1 MFTKRVCAG
10 VLAGVVASSAVCF
23 PFISFSVVAVDSSIQ
38 SFYDEYSRLLNEI
51 TLDTTLNVRDLAI
64 AYGGQLQYLMM
75 LENAAESYSVT
86 SWTSYNGFYRIADN
100 QIYYPVSA
108 CPASG
113 KNPTLYVG
121 AHFNIKVL
129 NDNTDAF
136 YSGYASTSGS
146 SYVVGTSSD
155 FNYRGQTVYDNS
167 GFFTSSYQPYTY
179 YVERQIS
186 FGEPPILISGSDV
199 AGYSYIG
206 GFNYTYDMPSGEFDI
221 VKPWL
226 YYNDV
231 LLPDL
236 RSKLPD
242 APDDVFVYPY
252 GYDTPIEPIYPT
264 DFVTGVPKDWT
275 ITNPQLPEIPDLDF
289 QIPTADFDS
298 LDVSPIRQ
306 NLSGVGFW
314 WDLLETVLD
323 TTAFKGLFLAFAI
336 IGLAIFVLWKLG
348 A

>member
-1 MFTKRVCAG
+1 MKNKFVP
-10 VLAGVVASSAVCF
+10 VLLVSVFAVSSFASQKPIRSC
-23 PFISFSVVAVDSSIQ
+23 AVDSSIQ
-38 SFYDEYSRLLNEI
+38 SFYDEYSRILNEI
-51 TLDTTLNVRDLAI
+51 TLDTTLNVSDLAI

-75 LENAAESYSVT
+75 LENAAESYTVE

-100 QIYYPVSA
+100 QVYYPVSA

-136 YSGYASTSGS
+136 YTGYASTSGS

-186 FGEPPILISGSDV
+186 SGNPPILTSGSDV
-199 AGYSYIG
+199 AGYTYIG
-206 GFNYTYDMPSGEFDI
+206 GFNYTYDMPSGDFDLE
-221 VKPWL
+221 KPWL

-275 ITNPQLPEIPDLDF
+275 ITNPQLPEIPEIGIDKPSGDL
-289 QIPTADFDS
+289 PTIS
-298 LDVSPIRQ
+298 LAPYAH
-306 NLSGVGFW
+306 GVGFW
-314 WDLLETVLD
+314 WALVGEILD
-323 TTAFKGLFLAFAI
+323 TTALKTLCITFLGVGLLI
-336 IGLAIFVLWKLG
+336 YCLWRLG
-348 A
+348 R